1 MKNKIEFAVGAFL
14 ALALAA
20 LMVLAF
26 ASTNGKW
33 SLGGGTYT
41 IKAKFP
47 NTGAL
52 RVNAPVKVGGV
63 AIGAVSDIALDKN
76 YDAVATL
83 AIKDE
88 YKLSADTSASILTSG
103 LLGESYVN
111 LQPGGDA
118 KDLRNGDEL
127 FITQGAVDLMSLV
140 GKFMFSGGAE
150 KEPQNSGNDSAPP
163 PVKDKATESDSAPV
177 ENTPDPAAE
186 PALPDY
192 LQD

>member
-103 LLGESYVN
+103 LRARATSTCNRAAMQKICAMATNSL
-111 LQPGGDA
+111 
-118 KDLRNGDEL
+118 LR
-127 FITQGAVDLMSLV
+127 
-140 GKFMFSGGAE
+140 
-150 KEPQNSGNDSAPP
+150 
-163 PVKDKATESDSAPV
+163 KA
-177 ENTPDPAAE
+177 
-186 PALPDY
+186 LWI
-192 LQD
+192 

>member
-140 GKFMFSGGAE
+140 GKFMFSGGSADA
-150 KEPQNSGNDSAPP
+150 KDNKGNDASA
-163 PVKDKATESDSAPV
+163 A
-177 ENTPDPAAE
+177 PAADAPKASDDKK
-186 PALPDY
+186 PADDELPAY
-192 LQD
+192 LNELN